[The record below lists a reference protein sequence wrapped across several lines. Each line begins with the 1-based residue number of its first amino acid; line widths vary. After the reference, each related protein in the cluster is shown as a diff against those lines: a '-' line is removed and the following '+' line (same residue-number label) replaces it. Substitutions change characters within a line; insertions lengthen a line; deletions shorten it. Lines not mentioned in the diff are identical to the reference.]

1 MKSYVVFCVRLWA
14 VDFIYEPL
22 FRSMSRRYDLWT
34 VNFFY
39 VPLFSSMCHRRFLWT
54 IILSLCAIVTF
65 YVPSH
70 SSMCRQRYPRLF
82 LSFLCP
88 HPSIQRLSP
97 YNCVKENIKKGPN

>member
-39 VPLFSSMCHRRFLWT
+39 VPLFSSMCHRRFL
-54 IILSLCAIVTF
+54 CAFTLF
-65 YVPSH
+65 YGPSARP
-70 SSMCRQRYPRLF
+70 MCRQRYPRLF
-82 LSFLCP
+82 LSFP
-88 HPSIQRLSP
+88 MSP
-97 YNCVKENIKKGPN
+97 PLHSNFKSLKIPNRIIKYHAYI